1 MLVKREWKQRL
12 RATRTLSIVDSIA
25 QTIMVV
31 ALIGLLSLN
40 VWAAFWLMLDLT
52 KITPNR

>member
-1 MLVKREWKQRL
+1 MQRELARRL
-12 RATRTLSIVDSIA
+12 RAAQTLSIVDSIA
-25 QTIMVV
+25 QAIMVA

-52 KITPNR
+52 KITADW